1 MIKSSMFPISLDI
14 AIMCLLS
21 LAARSMAV
29 QNDNQD
35 KGIEQCL
42 SFTQPKSDLSN
53 RNLTK
58 VPPNLSNDTLYL
70 DLSHNNIS
78 SLNSGDLANL
88 LQLCFLKLTHNGLR
102 DPFEGLKEL
111 EFLRNITFVDTWI
124 NSSVMTKLLKNV
136 FQSGI
141 QELAFVNIT
150 YNEDTPDGVQFFGI
164 PGYNRTVNI
173 RSVIFDEVLHYQYN
187 YPKINITV
195 AYFYHLI
202 YLKFSGTGMNISPCN
217 LISAI
222 PSLQILD
229 LSDNLLTDNGF
240 WWPSCSYSEVFP
252 ALRWLSLSHNRFV
265 SLPFISRKTQ
275 DMKALESLDLSFNS
289 ITSSGGTCSW
299 PVHLTELNLSN
310 NNLGTTAFHCLS
322 SYLQNINLSKTG
334 IISVSG
340 EVLSNFPSLRHLY
353 LSSNNIHVLPD
364 DLQAPNLHTLY
375 VDQNA
380 ITYISQSSLQG
391 LPELRRLKANGNPFS
406 CSCDLYWVKRR
417 GGQESSRLREASFR
431 YHAFISYSHHDSLWV
446 DSLLVPR
453 LEGAGLSLCV
463 HERDFTPGDWV
474 LNNIINCVEE
484 SYKTLFVLSQ
494 SFIQSEWCN
503 YELFFAQH
511 RALSVHQDSLV
522 FVLLEPIPSD
532 SIPRK
537 FLKLRSLLRLQTYLE
552 WPKDE
557 RKQQVF
563 WASLRDMLRTAD
575 KSMVLKKVAIDI
587 ADTCPLLEEADTKPL

>member
-1 MIKSSMFPISLDI
+1 MHMSVSIISRIRKVLQI
-14 AIMCLLS
+14 RTS
-21 LAARSMAV
+21 QARNMAV

-58 VPPNLSNDTLYL
+58 VPPNLPNDTLYL

-78 SLNSGDLANL
+78 RLNSGDLADL
-88 LQLCFLKLTHNGLR
+88 LQLCFLKLTHNGL
-102 DPFEGLKEL
+102 
-111 EFLRNITFVDTWI
+111 
-124 NSSVMTKLLKNV
+124 
-136 FQSGI
+136 
-141 QELAFVNIT
+141 
-150 YNEDTPDGVQFFGI
+150 
-164 PGYNRTVNI
+164 
-173 RSVIFDEVLHYQYN
+173 
-187 YPKINITV
+187 
-195 AYFYHLI
+195 
-202 YLKFSGTGMNISPCN
+202 
-217 LISAI
+217 
-222 PSLQILD
+222 
-229 LSDNLLTDNGF
+229 
-240 WWPSCSYSEVFP
+240 
-252 ALRWLSLSHNRFV
+252 
-265 SLPFISRKTQ
+265 RKTQ

-310 NNLGTTAFHCLS
+310 NNLGTMAFHCLS
-322 SYLQNINLSKTG
+322 SYFQNINLSKTG
-334 IISVSG
+334 ITSVSG

-353 LSSNNIHVLPD
+353 LSANNIHV
-364 DLQAPNLHTLY
+364 
-375 VDQNA
+375 
-380 ITYISQSSLQG
+380 
-391 LPELRRLKANGNPFS
+391 
-406 CSCDLYWVKRR
+406 
-417 GGQESSRLREASFR
+417 SSRLREASFR

-446 DSLLVPR
+446 DSLLFPS

-587 ADTCPLLEEADTKPL
+587 TDTCPLLEEADTKPF